1 MLKRQRR
8 PSDAFVALAAVIL
21 LLGAVGCAPKEEVAT
36 QPGVEEIPVTTDSES
51 ARALYEEG
59 EYLSDVGRNVEA
71 RQKFMAAVAED
82 PGFVRAHF
90 GQSNAAFSFK
100 EFQDCLDRAEMNIES
115 ASEGER
121 LMVGINRTF
130 LSNDT
135 ERGIELASE
144 LVHTYPDSARAAI
157 MLAGMQGNMND
168 NEGAR
173 AAYGRA
179 LEIDS
184 DSPGALMGIAFN
196 YLFGEP
202 RDFTMAEEYAQK
214 MTSAYPDEAKGYEL
228 MGDIKRAQNDLD
240 AALEAYNQAT
250 ETDPSLAQA
259 QHKKGHVNS
268 FLGNFDDARAAY
280 DVAIEVAEPENKAAF
295 APYRAF
301 TYIHAG
307 EIDTALDELEAV
319 ADNVQAMGTPAAQV
333 KGLQVFALS
342 SEATVA
348 LYSGRFDRAA
358 SAIERRNQLQMDVAE
373 DVGTDDAHR
382 LRKADCRMW
391 DGLLA
396 AYTGDMDAAVEHA
409 EKIAELVEGDANPR
423 KMEPYHYVMGMAYL
437 NQDNYEKA
445 AEHLRQADYK
455 NLMYIRYHLA
465 LAEEGA
471 GDAAQA
477 ATFFSDVASYNFNT
491 VGFAL
496 LREEAKERSGG

>member
-8 PSDAFVALAAVIL
+8 FSDALVALAAVIL

-59 EYLSDVGRNVEA
+59 EYLADVGRNVQA
-71 RQKFMAAVAED
+71 RQKFMAAVADD

-90 GQSNAAFSFK
+90 GQSTAALSFK

-115 ASEGER
+115 ANEGER
-121 LMVGINRTF
+121 LMVEINRTF
-130 LSNDT
+130 LSNDA
-135 ERGIELASE
+135 ERAVELASE

-157 MLAGMQGNMND
+157 MLAAMQGNVNY

-173 AAYGRA
+173 VAYSRA

-184 DSPGALMGIAFN
+184 DAPGALMGIASN

-228 MGDIKRAQNDLD
+228 MGDIKRAQNNLD

-259 QHKKGHVNS
+259 QLKKGHVNS
-268 FLGNFDDARAAY
+268 FLGNFDDALSAY
-280 DVAIEVAEPENKAAF
+280 DAAIEAAAPENKAAY

-301 TYIHAG
+301 TYIHSG

-319 ADNVQAMGTPAAQV
+319 AETVEAMGTPADQV
-333 KGLQVFALS
+333 KGLQVFALT
-342 SEATVA
+342 SEATAA
-348 LYSGRFDRAA
+348 LHAGRFDRAA
-358 SAIERRNQLQMDVAE
+358 DCIGRRNQLQMEIAE
-373 DVGTDDAHR
+373 EVGTDDAYR
-382 LRKADCRMW
+382 LQKANCRLW

-396 AYTGDMDAAVEHA
+396 AYTGDMDAALENA
-409 EKIAELVEGDANPR
+409 EKIAVLVESDDNPR
-423 KMEPYHYVMGMAYL
+423 KLEPHHYVLGMAYL
-437 NQDNYEKA
+437 KQGDYPKA
-445 AEHLRQADYK
+445 AMHLRQADFE
-455 NLMYIRYHLA
+455 NNMFVRYHLA

-477 ATFFSDVASYNFNT
+477 ATYFSDVASYNFNT